1 MYCLRVSFLIHL
13 IFKLL
18 KKVLSPHLSRLRSH
32 LKIRWVLGSG
42 SCYLYTGWWLIHFQ
56 ALKLGEYFNVP
67 ISFLVLVW
75 DGGSHI
81 FFFFSCS
88 SVGASLSI
96 PAGFWTDAKLAKQK
110 PQMHSPWD
118 SFWFH
123 LHFDHLTLKEG
134 TSGNKWTLP
143 GLSLQPSWSP
153 GLLLLLLLF

>member
-1 MYCLRVSFLIHL
+1 MYCLRVSFLICL

-32 LKIRWVLGSG
+32 LKMRWVLGSG
-42 SCYLYTGWWLIHFQ
+42 SCYLYTGWWQIHFQ

-81 FFFFSCS
+81 FFFFSVLQWGHLCPF
-88 SVGASLSI
+88 LL
-96 PAGFWTDAKLAKQK
+96 GFELMQNLQNKN

-134 TSGNKWTLP
+134 TSGNRWTLP
-143 GLSLQPSWSP
+143 GLSMQPSWSP
-153 GLLLLLLLF
+153 GLLLFFS